1 MSEGD
6 GGRASRA
13 SRALVIIP
21 TYNEAENVAS
31 IVAAVRSALPE
42 ANVLVVDD
50 SSPDGTGRLAGAIA
64 AEDPQVHVLH
74 RAGKE
79 GLGRAYLDAFRWG
92 LERGYEYLFEF
103 DADFSHDPKY
113 LPAMIDA
120 MVEADVAVGS
130 RYVAGGG
137 TRNWGLGR
145 KILSAGGS
153 LYSRTVLGV
162 QVRDLTG
169 GFLCWHRRVLE
180 TLDLDRVGA
189 AGFAFQI
196 EMKYRAVLHG
206 FRVVE
211 VPIVFTDRRAGTSK
225 MSGGIFLEALVKVWS
240 LRFRVRREVKERTR
254 GSG

>member
-1 MSEGD
+1 
-6 GGRASRA
+6 
-13 SRALVIIP
+13 VIIP
-21 TYNEAENVAS
+21 TYDEAENGGPITS
-31 IVAAVRSALPE
+31 AVRDALPE
-42 ANVLVVDD
+42 ASLLVVDD
-50 SSPDGTGRLAGAIA
+50 NSPDGTGRLADEIA
-64 AEDPQVHVLH
+64 ARDPKVRVLH

-92 LERGYEYLFEF
+92 LAHGYEYLLEF

-120 MVEADVAVGS
+120 MADADVAVGS

-145 KILSAGGS
+145 KIISAGGS

-162 QVRDLTG
+162 RVRDLTG
-169 GFLCWHRRVLE
+169 GFLCWHRHVLE
-180 TLDLDRVGA
+180 AIDLDRVGA

-196 EMKYRAVLHG
+196 EMKYRAVLQG

-225 MSGGIFLEALVKVWS
+225 MSGGIFFEALFKVWG
-240 LRFRVRREVKERTR
+240 LRFRVRREVKERLR